1 VVTNTDSDTIASSST
16 STTNSSIDVVEL
28 GGGRGTNARGI
39 LNHLRRNHRD
49 VYDRI
54 DEYRIVD
61 SSDTLLQ
68 LQRDVFSLSS
78 SSVSSS
84 SGGGG
89 ESGIDGMEDDEEGVG
104 DKVRMVKMDMLDVAE
119 NR

>member
-1 VVTNTDSDTIASSST
+1 M
-16 STTNSSIDVVEL
+16 EL

-68 LQRDVFSLSS
+68 LQRDVFSS

-84 SGGGG
+84 GGSG
-89 ESGIDGMEDDEEGVG
+89 ESDGMEDNEEGMG

>member
-1 VVTNTDSDTIASSST
+1 
-16 STTNSSIDVVEL
+16 VEL

-68 LQRDVFSLSS
+68 LQRDVFSS

-84 SGGGG
+84 GGSG
-89 ESGIDGMEDDEEGVG
+89 ESDGMEDNEEGMG